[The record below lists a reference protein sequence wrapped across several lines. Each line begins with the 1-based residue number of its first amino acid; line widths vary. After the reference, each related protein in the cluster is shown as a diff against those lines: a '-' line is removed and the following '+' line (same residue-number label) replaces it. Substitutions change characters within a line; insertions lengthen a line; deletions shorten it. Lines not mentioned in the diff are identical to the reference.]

1 MKRSI
6 GTQSPRR
13 SIQIAV
19 PVQVESMAK
28 SRITLLFSVFIL
40 ALIASAALAQVRQF
54 VVQLEAL
61 SNQEAALRR
70 VSELRSGGV
79 DAYLVRSEVPG
90 KGILYRVRVGRF
102 PTSAEARRRGQE
114 LQSRSLAESFFVT
127 TWEPPVDNR
136 AGTKPAASPVDNIA
150 SSPVTRKPPIDPPAV
165 DTPITERVINASS
178 GNASSGDSSTG
189 TTAATPPAPSSSSS
203 PVAPVVSGV
212 SKPMP
217 AEKPASTRVATS
229 PRAPQSAPP
238 VTASPVVISKSVPSK
253 PVPSKSVPSK
263 PVPEETTAS
272 TVPVV
277 RSFVRFADRAIGY
290 SLDRPEN
297 WEGGPLDQK
306 ETGEQNINA
315 GALFR
320 SPSDGAFLNV
330 IWNPLDQANSAD
342 HDNDLIIELILR
354 SMSSGDGTKQMKETS
369 RRVVTENG
377 QIKTYLDL
385 KAQFESPG
393 RSSML
398 DFSGKAIVVRGSKGI
413 LLVVTFF
420 SNSSPA
426 DLPVLADQIM
436 ASITLP

>member
-1 MKRSI
+1 
-6 GTQSPRR
+6 
-13 SIQIAV
+13 
-19 PVQVESMAK
+19 MAK
-28 SRITLLFSVFIL
+28 SRITLLFSVSIL
-40 ALIASAALAQVRQF
+40 ALIASAALAQGRQF

-79 DAYLVRSEVPG
+79 DAYLVRSELPG

-102 PTSAEARRRGQE
+102 QTSAEARRRGQE

-127 TWEPPVDNR
+127 TWEPPVDNL
-136 AGTKPAASPVDNIA
+136 AGNNPAGNRPAASPVNNIA
-150 SSPVTRKPPIDPPAV
+150 SSPVTRKPPIDPPSV
-165 DTPITERVINASS
+165 DSPITERLINASS
-178 GNASSGDSSTG
+178 GNSSSG
-189 TTAATPPAPSSSSS
+189 TTAATPPAPSTSSS
-203 PVAPVVSGV
+203 PAEPVVSAV
-212 SKPMP
+212 SKPVP
-217 AEKPASTRVATS
+217 VQKPAPTRVATS

-238 VTASPVVISKSVPSK
+238 VTASPVAISKSVASN
-253 PVPSKSVPSK
+253 S
-263 PVPEETTAS
+263 VPEETTAS

-330 IWNPLDQANSAD
+330 IWNPLDQANSGD

-354 SMSSGDGTKQMKETS
+354 SMSSGEGTKQMKETS

-385 KAQFESPG
+385 RAQFESPG

-426 DLPVLADQIM
+426 DLPVLADRIM

>member
-1 MKRSI
+1 
-6 GTQSPRR
+6 
-13 SIQIAV
+13 
-19 PVQVESMAK
+19 MAK
-28 SRITLLFSVFIL
+28 SRITLLFSVSIL
-40 ALIASAALAQVRQF
+40 ALIASAALAQGRQF

-79 DAYLVRSEVPG
+79 DAYLVRSELPG

-102 PTSAEARRRGQE
+102 QTSAEARRRGQE

-127 TWEPPVDNR
+127 TWEPPVDNL
-136 AGTKPAASPVDNIA
+136 AGNNPAGNRPAASPVNNIA
-150 SSPVTRKPPIDPPAV
+150 SSPVTRKPPIDPPSV
-165 DTPITERVINASS
+165 DSPITERLINASS
-178 GNASSGDSSTG
+178 GNSSSG
-189 TTAATPPAPSSSSS
+189 TTAATPPAPPAPASSSS
-203 PVAPVVSGV
+203 PAEPVVSAV
-212 SKPMP
+212 SKTMP
-217 AEKPASTRVATS
+217 VQKPAPTRVATS

-238 VTASPVVISKSVPSK
+238 VTASPVAISKSVASN
-253 PVPSKSVPSK
+253 S
-263 PVPEETTAS
+263 VPEETTAS

-330 IWNPLDQANSAD
+330 IWNPLDQANSGD

-354 SMSSGDGTKQMKETS
+354 SMSSGEGTKQMKETS

-385 KAQFESPG
+385 RAQFESPG

-426 DLPVLADQIM
+426 DLPVLADRIM

>member
-1 MKRSI
+1 
-6 GTQSPRR
+6 
-13 SIQIAV
+13 
-19 PVQVESMAK
+19 MAK
-28 SRITLLFSVFIL
+28 SRITLLFSVSIL
-40 ALIASAALAQVRQF
+40 ALIASAALAQGRQF

-79 DAYLVRSEVPG
+79 DAYLVRSELPG

-102 PTSAEARRRGQE
+102 QTSAEARRRGQE

-127 TWEPPVDNR
+127 TWEPPVDNL
-136 AGTKPAASPVDNIA
+136 AGNNPAGNRPAASPVNNIA
-150 SSPVTRKPPIDPPAV
+150 SSPVTRKPPIDPPSV
-165 DTPITERVINASS
+165 DRPITERLINASS
-178 GNASSGDSSTG
+178 GNSSSG
-189 TTAATPPAPSSSSS
+189 TTAATPPAPASSSS
-203 PVAPVVSGV
+203 PAEPVVSAV
-212 SKPMP
+212 SKTMP
-217 AEKPASTRVATS
+217 VQKPAPTRVATS

-238 VTASPVVISKSVPSK
+238 VTASPVVISKSVA
-253 PVPSKSVPSK
+253 SKSVASNS
-263 PVPEETTAS
+263 VPEETTAS

-330 IWNPLDQANSAD
+330 IWNPLDQANSGD

-354 SMSSGDGTKQMKETS
+354 SMSSGEGTKQMKETS

-385 KAQFESPG
+385 RAQFESPG

-426 DLPVLADQIM
+426 DLPVLADRIM

>member
-1 MKRSI
+1 
-6 GTQSPRR
+6 
-13 SIQIAV
+13 
-19 PVQVESMAK
+19 MAK
-28 SRITLLFSVFIL
+28 SRITLLFSVSIL
-40 ALIASAALAQVRQF
+40 ALIASAALAQGRQF

-79 DAYLVRSEVPG
+79 DAYLVRSELPG

-102 PTSAEARRRGQE
+102 QTSAEARRRGQE

-127 TWEPPVDNR
+127 TWEPPVDNL
-136 AGTKPAASPVDNIA
+136 AGNNPAGNRPAASPVNNIA
-150 SSPVTRKPPIDPPAV
+150 SSPVTRKPPIDPPSV
-165 DTPITERVINASS
+165 DSPITERLINASS
-178 GNASSGDSSTG
+178 GNSSSG

-203 PVAPVVSGV
+203 PAEPVVSAV
-212 SKPMP
+212 SKPAP
-217 AEKPASTRVATS
+217 VQKPAPTRVATS

-238 VTASPVVISKSVPSK
+238 VTASPVAISKSVASN
-253 PVPSKSVPSK
+253 SVPSSS
-263 PVPEETTAS
+263 VPEETTAS

-330 IWNPLDQANSAD
+330 IWNPLDQANSGD

-354 SMSSGDGTKQMKETS
+354 SMSSGEGTKQMKEMS

-385 KAQFESPG
+385 RAQFESPG

-426 DLPVLADQIM
+426 DLPVLADRIM

>member
-1 MKRSI
+1 
-6 GTQSPRR
+6 
-13 SIQIAV
+13 
-19 PVQVESMAK
+19 MAK
-28 SRITLLFSVFIL
+28 SRITLLFSVSVL
-40 ALIASAALAQVRQF
+40 ALIASAALAQGRQF

-90 KGILYRVRVGRF
+90 KGVLYRVRVGRF
-102 PTSAEARRRGQE
+102 QTSAEARRRGQE
-114 LQSRSLAESFFVT
+114 LQGRSLAESFFVT
-127 TWEPPVDNR
+127 TWEPPVDNL
-136 AGTKPAASPVDNIA
+136 AGNKPAASPVNNIA
-150 SSPVTRKPPIDPPAV
+150 SSPVTRKPSIDPPSV
-165 DTPITERVINASS
+165 DSPIAERPINASS
-178 GNASSGDSSTG
+178 GNSGSG

-203 PVAPVVSGV
+203 PAEPVVGAVSRPAPVQ
-212 SKPMP
+212 
-217 AEKPASTRVATS
+217 KPAPTRVATS
-229 PRAPQSAPP
+229 PRAPQSMPP
-238 VTASPVVISKSVPSK
+238 ATASPVAISKSVASNSVPSK
-253 PVPSKSVPSK
+253 PVPA
-263 PVPEETTAS
+263 ETTAS

-330 IWNPLDQANSAD
+330 IWNPLDQANSGD

-354 SMSSGDGTKQMKETS
+354 SMSSGEGTKQMKETS

-385 KAQFESPG
+385 RAQFESPG

-426 DLPVLADQIM
+426 DLPVLADRIM

>member
-1 MKRSI
+1 
-6 GTQSPRR
+6 
-13 SIQIAV
+13 
-19 PVQVESMAK
+19 MAK
-28 SRITLLFSVFIL
+28 SRITLLFSVSIL
-40 ALIASAALAQVRQF
+40 VLIAGAAFAQGRQF

-90 KGILYRVRVGRF
+90 KGVLYRVRVGRF
-102 PTSAEARRRGQE
+102 QTSAEARRRGQE

-127 TWEPPVDNR
+127 TWEPPVDNL
-136 AGTKPAASPVDNIA
+136 AGNKPAASPVNNIA
-150 SSPVTRKPPIDPPAV
+150 SSPVTRKPTIDPPSV
-165 DTPITERVINASS
+165 DSPITERPVNASS
-178 GNASSGDSSTG
+178 GNSGSGNSSSG
-189 TTAATPPAPSSSSS
+189 TTAATPPVSSSSSS
-203 PVAPVVSGV
+203 PAEPVVSTV
-212 SKPMP
+212 SKPTP
-217 AEKPASTRVATS
+217 AEKPAPTRVATS
-229 PRAPQSAPP
+229 PRAPQSMPP
-238 VTASPVVISKSVPSK
+238 ATASPVAISKSVASN
-253 PVPSKSVPSK
+253 S
-263 PVPEETTAS
+263 VPEETTAS
-272 TVPVV
+272 NVPVV

-354 SMSSGDGTKQMKETS
+354 SMSSGEGTKQMKETS

-385 KAQFESPG
+385 RAQFESPG

-426 DLPVLADQIM
+426 DLPVLADRIM

>member
-1 MKRSI
+1 
-6 GTQSPRR
+6 
-13 SIQIAV
+13 
-19 PVQVESMAK
+19 MAK
-28 SRITLLFSVFIL
+28 SRITLLFSVSIL
-40 ALIASAALAQVRQF
+40 VLIAGAAFAQGRQF

-90 KGILYRVRVGRF
+90 KGVLYRVRVGRF
-102 PTSAEARRRGQE
+102 QTSAEARRRGQE

-127 TWEPPVDNR
+127 TWEPPVDNL
-136 AGTKPAASPVDNIA
+136 AGNKPAASPVNNIA
-150 SSPVTRKPPIDPPAV
+150 SSPVTRKPTIDPPSV
-165 DTPITERVINASS
+165 DSPITERPVNASS
-178 GNASSGDSSTG
+178 GNSGSGNSSSG
-189 TTAATPPAPSSSSS
+189 TTAANPPVSSSSSS
-203 PVAPVVSGV
+203 PAEPVVSTV
-212 SKPMP
+212 SKPAP
-217 AEKPASTRVATS
+217 TRVATS
-229 PRAPQSAPP
+229 PRAPQSMPP
-238 VTASPVVISKSVPSK
+238 ATASPVAISKSVASNSAPSN
-253 PVPSKSVPSK
+253 S
-263 PVPEETTAS
+263 VPEETTAS

-354 SMSSGDGTKQMKETS
+354 SMSSGEGTKQMKETS

-385 KAQFESPG
+385 RAQFESPG

-398 DFSGKAIVVRGSKGI
+398 DFSGKAIVVRGNKGI

-426 DLPVLADQIM
+426 DLPVLADRIM

>member
-1 MKRSI
+1 
-6 GTQSPRR
+6 
-13 SIQIAV
+13 
-19 PVQVESMAK
+19 MAK
-28 SRITLLFSVFIL
+28 SRITLLFSVSIL
-40 ALIASAALAQVRQF
+40 VLIAGAAFAQGRQF

-90 KGILYRVRVGRF
+90 KGVLYRVRVGRF
-102 PTSAEARRRGQE
+102 QTSAEARRRGQE

-127 TWEPPVDNR
+127 TWEPPVDNL
-136 AGTKPAASPVDNIA
+136 AGNKPAASPVNNIA
-150 SSPVTRKPPIDPPAV
+150 SSPVTRKPTIDPPSV
-165 DTPITERVINASS
+165 DSPITERPVNASS
-178 GNASSGDSSTG
+178 GNSGSGNSSSG
-189 TTAATPPAPSSSSS
+189 TTAANPPVSSSSSS
-203 PVAPVVSGV
+203 PAEPVVSTV
-212 SKPMP
+212 SKPTP
-217 AEKPASTRVATS
+217 AEKPAPTRVATS
-229 PRAPQSAPP
+229 PRAPQSMPP
-238 VTASPVVISKSVPSK
+238 ATASPVAISKSVASN
-253 PVPSKSVPSK
+253 S
-263 PVPEETTAS
+263 VPEETTAS
-272 TVPVV
+272 NVPVV

-354 SMSSGDGTKQMKETS
+354 SMSSGEGTKQMKETS

-385 KAQFESPG
+385 RAQFESPG

-398 DFSGKAIVVRGSKGI
+398 DFSGKAIVVRGNKGI

-426 DLPVLADQIM
+426 DLPVLADRIM

>member
-1 MKRSI
+1 
-6 GTQSPRR
+6 
-13 SIQIAV
+13 
-19 PVQVESMAK
+19 MAK
-28 SRITLLFSVFIL
+28 SRITLLFSVSIL
-40 ALIASAALAQVRQF
+40 ALIASAALAQGRQF

-79 DAYLVRSEVPG
+79 DAYLVRSELPG

-102 PTSAEARRRGQE
+102 QTSAEARRRGQE

-127 TWEPPVDNR
+127 TWEPPVDNL
-136 AGTKPAASPVDNIA
+136 AGNNPAGNRPAASPVNNIA
-150 SSPVTRKPPIDPPAV
+150 SSPVTRKPPIDPPSV
-165 DTPITERVINASS
+165 DSPITERLINASS
-178 GNASSGDSSTG
+178 GNSSSG
-189 TTAATPPAPSSSSS
+189 TTAATPPAPPAPASSSS
-203 PVAPVVSGV
+203 PAEPVVSAV
-212 SKPMP
+212 SKTMP
-217 AEKPASTRVATS
+217 VQKPPPTRVATS

-238 VTASPVVISKSVPSK
+238 VTASPVAISKSVASN
-253 PVPSKSVPSK
+253 SVPSNSV
-263 PVPEETTAS
+263 PSSSVPEETTAS

-330 IWNPLDQANSAD
+330 IWNPLDQANSGD

-354 SMSSGDGTKQMKETS
+354 SMSSGEGTKQMKETS

-385 KAQFESPG
+385 RAQFESPG

-426 DLPVLADQIM
+426 DLPVLADRIM